1 MARHAAAASSE
12 GARGEPEDDYNDCS
26 ESEQKLLTRDE
37 KEAEVKAVNAKL
49 KVVKPMPAPDRY
61 GTIVIDP
68 PWEMEKIKR
77 DVRPNRVRLS
87 DNDAEELG
95 AFPVAQMAAGA

>member
-1 MARHAAAASSE
+1 MPQRQAAKVLGVSQRTIS
-12 GARGEPEDDYNDCS
+12 NDCS

-49 KVVKPMPAPDRY
+49 KLVKPMPAPDRY

-68 PWEMEKIKR
+68 PEMEKIKR

-87 DNDAEELG
+87 DNDG
-95 AFPVAQMAAGA
+95 